1 MEEREH
7 MKEETRNMFKNLRG
21 IEEKFTSLAYEN
33 NVYLQSSPV
42 VAPSRKFR
50 VAQDTVKCYLKGVN
64 YKLVTVNLE
73 NDERTKK
80 LCYKYYDY
88 LFRRHCIAAEYLKD
102 TDWMLVLDADTAVI
116 NPNHCIEEWIDDRV
130 DVILY
135 ERFFN
140 YEISAATFMFHV
152 LDIVLPGAIQA
163 RQNCYDVWYNATSYE
178 TYMASVSCVKQAL
191 GATRL
196 WPGQIR
202 IYRKAHGWARDGFLT
217 AGKWHDGDFMFH
229 GWKGNHVKDDQWGA
243 PFTEMPN
250 LSLCGHNKDGWHW
263 DEKMHVNVSVI

>member
-1 MEEREH
+1 MNSAPAAKFEALDIDNFGC
-7 MKEETRNMFKNLRG
+7 MCYVTTRQG
-21 IEEKFTSLAYEN
+21 
-33 NVYLQSSPV
+33 
-42 VAPSRKFR
+42 
-50 VAQDTVKCYLKGVN
+50 
-64 YKLVTVNLE
+64 
-73 NDERTKK
+73 
-80 LCYKYYDY
+80 
-88 LFRRHCIAAEYLKD
+88 RHCVAAEYLKD

-140 YEISAATFMFHV
+140 YEISAATYMILF
-152 LDIVLPGAIQA
+152 LPGAIQA
-163 RQNCYDVWYNATSYE
+163 RQNCYDVWYNATNYE
-178 TYMASVSCVKQAL
+178 SYMASVSCVKQAL

-196 WPGQIR
+196 WPGKLR

-217 AGKWHDGDFMFH
+217 SGKWHDGDFMFH

-250 LSLCGHNKDGWHW
+250 LSLCGHGKDGWHW
-263 DEKMHVNVSVI
+263 DEKMHVNVSVIKSELASFEKHAGNTFTPLGQKVIWFAMPDIGQCYPDCERYT